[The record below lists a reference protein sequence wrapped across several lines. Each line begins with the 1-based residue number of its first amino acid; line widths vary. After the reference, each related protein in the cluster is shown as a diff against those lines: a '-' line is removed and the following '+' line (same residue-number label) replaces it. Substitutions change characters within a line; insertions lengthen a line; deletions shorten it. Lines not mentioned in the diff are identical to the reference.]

1 MEGAVRTAGS
11 SPRETAS
18 PVPWE
23 SWPCPPSACF
33 LPDPPVR
40 GVWGASGA
48 WAAFAHHRCLSLPSQ
63 EASGAGPGECGT
75 WALLSHGPCDR
86 SAWEP
91 SLGLATGTP
100 RPLAASLP
108 LCTLPPGPARLPPA
122 AAFPGGLAVQ
132 HRAWARGPACE
143 GQRPCRPGEAP
154 SGSAEAGQSGHPNAA
169 AAATPCAST
178 GRPLCAVSRERG
190 FKRGESRASCS
201 VTFPCGPGS
210 NSGLDLVTRERN
222 PDPPRPPPGPRG
234 AAGPKRG
241 AAREACVIPG
251 LSWAPVAALEL
262 PGASCVALAS
272 PWSRRPRV
280 LPHVGTLTPSKGVGT
295 RSREALIRRRPSTPR
310 PRAVTLPPTRTRT
323 PRGVSR
329 RVWGRHASTCPLSG
343 RETEAGSGAGCRWA
357 GPPSHP
363 LPPCPPQVPRWWPC
377 RITTATPLPPG
388 SRC

>member
-1 MEGAVRTAGS
+1 MWDLGPSQLWSVRSVSLGAEPGPGRG
-11 SPRETAS
+11 
-18 PVPWE
+18 
-23 SWPCPPSACF
+23 
-33 LPDPPVR
+33 DPPASRRQPPAVHAAPWPR
-40 GVWGASGA
+40 PPPACGRLSQGSDSAAPGVGT
-48 WAAFAHHRCLSLPSQ
+48 
-63 EASGAGPGECGT
+63 GPGLRG
-75 WALLSHGPCDR
+75 
-86 SAWEP
+86 
-91 SLGLATGTP
+91 
-100 RPLAASLP
+100 AASLP
-108 LCTLPPGPARLPPA
+108 PR
-122 AAFPGGLAVQ
+122 
-132 HRAWARGPACE
+132 RGPE
-143 GQRPCRPGEAP
+143 RQRRGRAEWPSKCCCRCRLLRLHGPP
-154 SGSAEAGQSGHPNAA
+154 
-169 AAATPCAST
+169 TLCRVT
-178 GRPLCAVSRERG
+178 GTWLQTWRV
-190 FKRGESRASCS
+190 ESVVS
-201 VTFPCGPGS
+201 VTFPCSPGS

-251 LSWAPVAALEL
+251 LSWAAVAALEL
-262 PGASCVALAS
+262 PGASRVALAS

-295 RSREALIRRRPSTPR
+295 RSREAPVSRRPSPPR

-323 PRGVSR
+323 PRGVLR
-329 RVWGRHASTCPLSG
+329 RVWGRHASTCPLSR